1 MILANLSLN
10 LQLLYSLN
18 QAFKM
23 KKILFFLLILSAAK
37 ALGQNK
43 QVLYD
48 FAELPQ
54 TLLLNPGAETNYKF
68 HTGVP
73 LLSGLSMDFG
83 SSGAV
88 LTDVFALDNK
98 NINDKIATVLK
109 ALTTRDFLK
118 INTQVEVLNLGFR
131 VDDKTY
137 FSFGFYE
144 EIDAIGYYPKD
155 GITMFYEG
163 NDAYLNKSFSLG
175 QLLYKLDAVGVI
187 HAGISKKV
195 NDNLTLGGRFKVYS
209 SAVNI
214 ESANNSGT
222 FTTVRGTDNS
232 YKHYL
237 SNININTK
245 SSGLYIKDS
254 ETDTYVIQDA
264 GTIFGNTLLG
274 GNLGIGIDFGV
285 TYHITPQLKFSG
297 SILDFGFINH
307 KKNTLNLKAKGSFVS
322 EGIGFEYNPDN
333 PSNYWGQIEGD
344 FKEQVPIDTNKR
356 SYISWRPTKLNAAL
370 KYRFKEI
377 RRYNNRNS
385 TFKDF
390 YSDAIGVQLYYV
402 FRPLNPQLA
411 LTGFYQKAIT
421 KNFQTK
427 VTYTVDDFSNT
438 NIGAGFS
445 AQFGIVNLYGMLD
458 NLLEYSNLSA
468 ANSLSL
474 QVGINIIIN

>member
-1 MILANLSLN
+1 
-10 LQLLYSLN
+10 
-18 QAFKM
+18 M
-23 KKILFFLLILSAAK
+23 KKILFFLLISLVVK

-54 TLLLNPGAETNYKF
+54 TLLLNPGAETNYRF
-68 HTGVP
+68 HSGVP

-83 SSGAV
+83 SSGVV

-98 NINDKIATVLK
+98 NINEKVSNILK
-109 ALTTRDFLK
+109 TLTTRDFLK
-118 INTQVEVLNLGFR
+118 INTQLEVLNFGFR

-137 FSFGFYE
+137 LSFGFYE
-144 EIDAIGYYPKD
+144 EIDAIGYAPKD
-155 GITMFYEG
+155 GITLFFEG
-163 NDAYLNKSFSLG
+163 NDAYLNKSFSVG
-175 QLLYKLDAVGVI
+175 QLLYKLDALGVI
-187 HAGISKKV
+187 HAGISRKV
-195 NDNLTLGGRFKVYS
+195 NDNLTLGGRLKVYS

-222 FTTVRGTDNS
+222 FTTVLGTDNI

-237 SNININTK
+237 SNININAR
-245 SSGLYIKDS
+245 SSGLYINDP
-254 ETDTYVIQDA
+254 ETDTDVIQD
-264 GTIFGNTLLG
+264 GGPIFRNTLLG
-274 GNLGIGIDFGV
+274 GNLGIGFDFGV

-307 KKNTLNLKAKGSFVS
+307 KKNIMNITAKGSFAS

-333 PSNYWGQIEGD
+333 PSNYWGQFDGN
-344 FKEQVPIDTNKR
+344 FREQVPTDTNKR

-370 KYRFKEI
+370 KYRFKE
-377 RRYNNRNS
+377 RRHYNNGNS
-385 TFKDF
+385 VSKNF

-421 KNFQTK
+421 KYFQTK
-427 VTYTVDDFSNT
+427 VTYTLDEFSNT
-438 NIGAGFS
+438 NIGAGFC
-445 AQFGIVNLYGMLD
+445 AQFGIVNFYGMLD
-458 NLLEYSNLSA
+458 NLLEYSNLSS

-474 QVGINIIIN
+474 QIGINIIIN

>member
-1 MILANLSLN
+1 
-10 LQLLYSLN
+10 
-18 QAFKM
+18 M
-23 KKILFFLLILSAAK
+23 KNIFFFLLIFSVAEFVS
-37 ALGQNK
+37 QNK

-98 NINDKIATVLK
+98 NINDKISTVLN

-131 VDDKTY
+131 VDYKTY
-137 FSFGFYE
+137 LSFGFYE

-155 GITMFYEG
+155 GITLFYEG
-163 NDAYLNKSFSLG
+163 NDAYLNKSFSIG
-175 QLLYKLDAVGVI
+175 QLLYKLDALGVI
-187 HAGISKKV
+187 HVGVSRKV
-195 NDNLTLGGRFKVYS
+195 NNNLTLGGRLKVYS

-214 ESANNSGT
+214 ESSNNSGT
-222 FTTVRGTDNS
+222 FTTVLGTDNI

-237 SNININTK
+237 SNIDINTK
-245 SSGLYIKDS
+245 SSGLYTYDAG
-254 ETDTYVIQDA
+254 TDTDVIQDA
-264 GTIFGNTLLG
+264 GAIFSNTLLG
-274 GNLGIGIDFGV
+274 GNLGIGLDFGA

-297 SILDFGFINH
+297 SILDLGFINH
-307 KKNTLNLKAKGSFVS
+307 KNNIQSITAKGSFVF
-322 EGIGFEYNPDN
+322 EGIDFEYNPDSPN
-333 PSNYWGQIEGD
+333 SYWGQLEGD
-344 FKEQVPIDTNKR
+344 FREQVPVEVNEN

-370 KYRFKEI
+370 KYRFRE
-377 RRYNNRNS
+377 RRRFNNYNS
-385 TFKDF
+385 TYKHF

-411 LTGFYQKAIT
+411 LTGFYQKVIT
-421 KNFQTK
+421 NNFQTK
-427 VTYTVDDFSNT
+427 ITYTVDDFSNT
-438 NIGAGFS
+438 NIGAGFA
-445 AQFGIVNLYGMLD
+445 AQFGIVNFYGMLD
-458 NLLEYSNLSA
+458 NLLEYSNLSS

-474 QVGINIIIN
+474 QVGFNIIIN

>member
-1 MILANLSLN
+1 
-10 LQLLYSLN
+10 
-18 QAFKM
+18 M
-23 KKILFFLLILSAAK
+23 KNILFFLLILSVAEVV
-37 ALGQNK
+37 GQNK

-88 LTDVFALDNK
+88 LTDVFALDNT
-98 NINDKIATVLK
+98 NINDKIATVLN

-131 VDDKTY
+131 VNDKTY
-137 FSFGFYE
+137 LSFGFYE

-155 GITMFYEG
+155 GITLFYEG
-163 NDAYLNKSFSLG
+163 NDAYLNKSFSVG
-175 QLLYKLDAVGVI
+175 QLLYKLDALGVI
-187 HAGISKKV
+187 HAGISRKV
-195 NDNLTLGGRFKVYS
+195 NDNLTLGGRLKVYS

-222 FTTVRGTDNS
+222 FTTVLGTDNI

-245 SSGLYIKDS
+245 SSGLYINDP
-254 ETDTYVIQDA
+254 ETDTDVIQDA
-264 GTIFGNTLLG
+264 GAIFSNTLLG
-274 GNLGIGIDFGV
+274 GNLGIGFDFGL

-307 KKNTLNLKAKGSFVS
+307 TKNTQNITANGSFVS
-322 EGIGFEYNPDN
+322 EGIGFEYNPNN
-333 PSNYWGQIEGD
+333 PSNYWGQFDGD
-344 FKEQVPIDTNKR
+344 FKEQVPIETNKG

-370 KYRFKEI
+370 KYRFKER
-377 RRYNNRNS
+377 RRYNNSDS

-390 YSDAIGVQLYYV
+390 YSDAIGMQIYYV

-421 KNFQTK
+421 NNFQTK
-427 VTYTVDDFSNT
+427 ITYTVDDFSNT

-445 AQFGIVNLYGMLD
+445 AQFGIVNVYGMLD
-458 NLLEYSNLSA
+458 NLLEYSNLSS

-474 QVGINIIIN
+474 QIGINIIII